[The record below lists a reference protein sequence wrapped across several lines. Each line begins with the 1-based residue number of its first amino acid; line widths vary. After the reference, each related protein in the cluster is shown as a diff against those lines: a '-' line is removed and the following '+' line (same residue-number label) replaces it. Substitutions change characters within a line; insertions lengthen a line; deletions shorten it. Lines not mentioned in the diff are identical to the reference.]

1 MSDNPIAVAVI
12 EDEAPIRKFLRAALI
27 GEGYRVLE
35 AETAREGLRIITQE
49 HPQAVI
55 LDLGLPD
62 RDGLEIVGEVRA
74 WSNVP
79 IVILSARGQ
88 EQEKILAL
96 DAGADDYLTKPFS
109 VGELLARLRA
119 ALRRAARVAN
129 ASGPEQTTFTFG
141 HVRVD
146 LAARHVFADDREVKL
161 TKLEFDLL
169 QTLIQHAG
177 KVLTHSFLLKAVWGP
192 HAAQERHYVR
202 VFMAN
207 LRKKLERNPARP
219 EFLITEQGV
228 GYRLAEPSATS
239 TPVTPSPAT

>member
-1 MSDNPIAVAVI
+1 MSDHAVSVAVI
-12 EDEAPIRKFLRAALI
+12 EDEAPIRKFLRAALT

-62 RDGLEIVGEVRA
+62 RDGLEIVGDVRA
-74 WSNVP
+74 WSTVP

-88 EQEKILAL
+88 EQEKIVAL

-129 ASGPEQTTFTFG
+129 VSGPEQTTFAFG

-146 LAARHVFADDREVKL
+146 LAARRVFADDREVKL

-228 GYRLAEPSATS
+228 GYRLAEPNPESRE
-239 TPVTPSPAT
+239 VTPSRAT

>member
-12 EDEAPIRKFLRAALI
+12 EDEAPIRKFLRAALA

-35 AETAREGLRIITQE
+35 AATAREGLRIITQE

-62 RDGLEIVGEVRA
+62 RDGLEIIREVRT
-74 WSNVP
+74 WSTVP

-88 EQEKILAL
+88 EPDKIRAL
-96 DAGADDYLTKPFS
+96 DVGADDYLTKPFG

-119 ALRRAARVAN
+119 ALRRAARIAG
-129 ASGPEQTTFTFG
+129 ATGQEQTTFTFG

-146 LAARHVFADDREVKL
+146 LAARRVFADDREVKL

-169 QTLIQHAG
+169 QTLVHHAG

-207 LRKKLERNPARP
+207 VRKKLERNPARP
-219 EFLITEQGV
+219 EFLLTEQGV
-228 GYRLAEPSATS
+228 GYRLADAQ
-239 TPVTPSPAT
+239 

>member
-1 MSDNPIAVAVI
+1 MRGTTDMSDNAVSVAVI
-12 EDEAPIRKFLRAALI
+12 EDEVPIRKFLRTALA

-35 AETAREGLRIITQE
+35 AETAREGLRLITQE
-49 HPQAVI
+49 HPQAVV

-62 RDGLEIVGEVRA
+62 RDGLEVVQEVRT
-74 WSNVP
+74 WSTVP

-88 EQEKILAL
+88 EQDKIHAL
-96 DAGADDYLTKPFS
+96 DAGADDYLTKPFG

-119 ALRRAARVAN
+119 ALRRAARI
-129 ASGPEQTTFTFG
+129 ASATGQEQTTFTFG

-146 LAARHVFADDREVKL
+146 LAARRVFADDCEVKL

-169 QTLIQHAG
+169 QTLVQHAG

-192 HAAQERHYVR
+192 HAVQERHYVR

-207 LRKKLERNPARP
+207 LRKKLEHDPTRP
-219 EFLITEQGV
+219 EFLLTEQGV
-228 GYRLAEPSATS
+228 GYRL
-239 TPVTPSPAT
+239 VID

>member
-1 MSDNPIAVAVI
+1 MGDKAVSVAVI
-12 EDEAPIRKFLRAALI
+12 EDEAPIRKFLRAALS

-35 AETAREGLRIITQE
+35 AETARDGLRIITQE
-49 HPQAVI
+49 HPQAVV

-62 RDGLEIVGEVRA
+62 RDGLEIVQDVRT
-74 WSNVP
+74 WSTVP
-79 IVILSARGQ
+79 ILILSARGQ
-88 EQEKILAL
+88 ELDKIHAL
-96 DAGADDYLTKPFS
+96 DAGADDYLTKPFG

-119 ALRRAARVAN
+119 ALRRAARIA
-129 ASGPEQTTFTFG
+129 ASGHEQTTFTFG

-146 LAARHVFADDREVKL
+146 LAARRVFVDDSEVKL

-169 QTLIQHAG
+169 QTLVHHAG

-202 VFMAN
+202 VFMAS

-219 EFLITEQGV
+219 EFLLTEQGV
-228 GYRLAEPSATS
+228 GYRL
-239 TPVTPSPAT
+239 VTE

>member
-1 MSDNPIAVAVI
+1 MTDNPIAVAVI
-12 EDEAPIRKFLRAALI
+12 EDEAPIRKFLRAALT
-27 GEGYRVLE
+27 GEGYRALE

-49 HPQAVI
+49 HPQAVV

-62 RDGLEIVGEVRA
+62 RDGLEIVQEVRT
-74 WSNVP
+74 WSTVP

-88 EQEKILAL
+88 EQDKIRAL
-96 DAGADDYLTKPFS
+96 DAGADDYLTKPFG

-119 ALRRAARVAN
+119 ALRRAARI
-129 ASGPEQTTFTFG
+129 ASTGHEQTTFTFG
-141 HVRVD
+141 QVRVD
-146 LAARHVFADDREVKL
+146 LAARRVFVDDHEVKL

-169 QTLIQHAG
+169 QTLVQHAG

-219 EFLITEQGV
+219 EFLLTEQGV
-228 GYRLAEPSATS
+228 GYRLVAE
-239 TPVTPSPAT
+239 

>member
-1 MSDNPIAVAVI
+1 MGDNAVSVAVI
-12 EDEAPIRKFLRAALI
+12 EDEAPIRKFLRAALS

-49 HPQAVI
+49 HPQAVV

-62 RDGLEIVGEVRA
+62 RDGLEIVQEVRT
-74 WSNVP
+74 WSTVP

-88 EQEKILAL
+88 EPDKIRAL
-96 DAGADDYLTKPFS
+96 DAGADDYLTKPFG

-119 ALRRAARVAN
+119 ALRRAARIA
-129 ASGPEQTTFTFG
+129 GTGHEQTSITFG
-141 HVRVD
+141 RVRVD
-146 LAARHVFADDREVKL
+146 LAARRVFADDCEVKL

-169 QTLIQHAG
+169 QTLVQHAG

-192 HAAQERHYVR
+192 HAAHERHYVR

-219 EFLITEQGV
+219 EFLLTEQGV
-228 GYRLAEPSATS
+228 GYRLVAE
-239 TPVTPSPAT
+239 